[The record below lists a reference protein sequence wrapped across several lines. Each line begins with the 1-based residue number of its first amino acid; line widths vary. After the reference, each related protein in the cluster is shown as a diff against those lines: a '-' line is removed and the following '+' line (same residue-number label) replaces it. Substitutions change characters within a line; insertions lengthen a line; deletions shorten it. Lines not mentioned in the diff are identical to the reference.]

1 MALIWGYTFVLWWL
15 WATNAHSEFSKLREK
30 RSEFV
35 CVVCGKKRRASDIVY
50 VDAVSGAAVCSVCAS
65 KIRDGLV
72 EWERRGL
79 EEAEEFL
86 KKRQGDA
93 D

>member
-1 MALIWGYTFVLWWL
+1 MVVVGDKCL
-15 WATNAHSEFSKLREK
+15 SEFSKLREK

-50 VDAVSGAAVCSVCAS
+50 VDAVSGAAVCLVCAS